1 MRHLWLALGM
11 LMSAPALADQYQVT
25 FGWTDPTTYNAED
38 VPEYEARYRV
48 AGGAETTLAGL
59 TTPGG
64 AVDLTAAPGDPI
76 EVAARNCN
84 RGLCSAWSPWAT
96 AGAPYPVTQPEEPGG
111 LSITVIRT
119 GP

>member
-1 MRHLWLALGM
+1 MYALLIPLGVLLAG
-11 LMSAPALADQYQVT
+11 SALADSYQVT
-25 FGWTDPTTYNAED
+25 FGWTDPTTYNVED
-38 VPEYEARYRV
+38 QPVYEARYRV
-48 AGGAETTLAGL
+48 AGGTDTTLAGL

-64 AVDLTAAPGDPI
+64 SVDLTASPGDPI

-96 AGAPYPVTQPEEPGG
+96 AGAPYPVTQPDDPSG

-119 GP
+119 GG